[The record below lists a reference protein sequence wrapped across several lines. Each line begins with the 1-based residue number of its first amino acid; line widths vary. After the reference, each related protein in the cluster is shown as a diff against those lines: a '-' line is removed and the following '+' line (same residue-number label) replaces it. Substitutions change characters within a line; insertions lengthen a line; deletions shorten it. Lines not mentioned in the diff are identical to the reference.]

1 MNDNIQHDT
10 DGEPEEYKL
19 FVEKFKP
26 KKTTDDCYTP
36 PEVYEAVKQWVLEE
50 VPEIR
55 ELRIVRP
62 FYPGGDYKA
71 EDYSNAV
78 VIDNPPFSILAE
90 IKRFYLEQDVP
101 FFLFAPALTL
111 LSSGA
116 TRLTSIVAKCEITYH
131 NGARVSTSFVSN
143 LFGNTALVLAP
154 EIDRMVK
161 KAQKEA
167 NPPNTKPR
175 YEYPP
180 NVVTG
185 AILSKYISRGVSL
198 RIPREETHFTEA
210 LDSQRKVGKKT
221 LRRRLHHQR
230 QNRQNTTERT
240 KGATHVLG
248 AIRQRTR
255 DCPKTQLK
263 RGASSREKKQ
273 RNAKGKLTEADEF
286 PTFVQFPQIEL
297 FRTLYL
303 QTD

>member
-1 MNDNIQHDT
+1 MNGNIQHETNGDP
-10 DGEPEEYKL
+10 DEYKL

-90 IKRFYLEQDVP
+90 IKRFYLERDVP

-111 LSSGA
+111 LSSGG
-116 TRLTSIVAKCEITYH
+116 TRLTSIVANCEITYH

-143 LFGNTALVLAP
+143 LFGDTALILAP

-167 NPPNTKPR
+167 NSPNTKPR

-210 LDSQRKVGKKT
+210 LDSQRKVGKKLYGAGFIISNRIAKILQNAPKEPPT
-221 LRRRLHHQR
+221 YWKLSDREREIVRKLSSSEEHQA
-230 QNRQNTTERT
+230 ERKSSET
-240 KGATHVLG
+240 
-248 AIRQRTR
+248 
-255 DCPKTQLK
+255 PKE
-263 RGASSREKKQ
+263 S
-273 RNAKGKLTEADEF
+273 
-286 PTFVQFPQIEL
+286 
-297 FRTLYL
+297 
-303 QTD
+303 

>member
-90 IKRFYLEQDVP
+90 INRFYLERDVP

-111 LSSGA
+111 LSSGGA
-116 TRLTSIVAKCEITYH
+116 RLTSIVANCEIIYH
-131 NGARVSTSFVSN
+131 NGARVKTSFASN
-143 LFGNTALVLAP
+143 LFGNTALILAP
-154 EIDRMVK
+154 ELTRRV
-161 KAQKEA
+161 KEA
-167 NPPNTKPR
+167 QQAVKAPKSKPR
-175 YEYPP
+175 YEYTP

-185 AILSKYISRGVSL
+185 ATLCKYVDRGVSL

-210 LDSQRKVGKKT
+210 LDSQRKVGKKLYGAGFIISNRIAKILQNAPKEPPT
-221 LRRRLHHQR
+221 YWELSDREREIVRKLSSNEEHQA
-230 QNRQNTTERT
+230 EREGSET
-240 KGATHVLG
+240 
-248 AIRQRTR
+248 
-255 DCPKTQLK
+255 PKE
-263 RGASSREKKQ
+263 S
-273 RNAKGKLTEADEF
+273 
-286 PTFVQFPQIEL
+286 
-297 FRTLYL
+297 
-303 QTD
+303 

>member
-55 ELRIVRP
+55 GLRIVRP

-90 IKRFYLEQDVP
+90 INRFYLERGVP

-111 LSSGA
+111 LSSGGA
-116 TRLTSIVAKCEITYH
+116 RLTSIVANCEIIYH
-131 NGARVSTSFVSN
+131 NGARVKTSFASN
-143 LFGNTALVLAP
+143 LFGNTALILAP
-154 EIDRMVK
+154 ELTRRV
-161 KAQKEA
+161 KEA
-167 NPPNTKPR
+167 QQAVKAPKSKPR
-175 YEYPP
+175 YEYTP

-185 AILSKYISRGVSL
+185 ATLCKYVDRGVSL
-198 RIPREETHFTEA
+198 RIPREETHFIRA
-210 LDSQRKVGKKT
+210 LDSQRKVGKSLYGAGFIISNRIAKILQNAPKELPT
-221 LRRRLHHQR
+221 YWELSDREREIVRKLSSSEEHQAR
-230 QNRQNTTERT
+230 GKSSET
-240 KGATHVLG
+240 
-248 AIRQRTR
+248 
-255 DCPKTQLK
+255 PKE
-263 RGASSREKKQ
+263 S
-273 RNAKGKLTEADEF
+273 
-286 PTFVQFPQIEL
+286 
-297 FRTLYL
+297 
-303 QTD
+303 